1 MFPPSHFRFDYESQ
15 TIRIPVWAG
24 KINFIFGTEPASY
37 SFPDNGIYKVNFSS
51 DWNSVTNASKVSS
64 LSESFAYL
72 DPHADN
78 PPPQDTTA
86 PIIIVSSPQ
95 NKTYSVAEILL
106 KFTLNEKVSQISY
119 SLDGK
124 ANVTISENSVILPVL
139 PDGSHN
145 IVVYASDLA
154 GNTGASRII
163 RFTVDT
169 QPPNISLLSPQN
181 RIYNTTD
188 ISLTLTANERIRWFG
203 YSVDGQANVTIS
215 GNHTLGLDDGMHNIV
230 VYARDLAGNIGAS
243 STVYFTK
250 DTVAPTISILSPQ
263 NTTYYVTEVPLT
275 FVISETTSCISYSLD
290 GQDNVII
297 TGNMTLTGLPHGSH
311 TLTVYAT
318 DEAGNNEISETI
330 YFITAEPFPTMIAA
344 TLSMAAVGGT
354 ASGIYYLKKAKNG
367 KR

>member
-1 MFPPSHFRFDYESQ
+1 M
-15 TIRIPVWAG
+15 
-24 KINFIFGTEPASY
+24 
-37 SFPDNGIYKVNFSS
+37 
-51 DWNSVTNASKVSS
+51 
-64 LSESFAYL
+64 
-72 DPHADN
+72 
-78 PPPQDTTA
+78 
-86 PIIIVSSPQ
+86 
-95 NKTYSVAEILL
+95 
-106 KFTLNEKVSQISY
+106 NEKVSQINY

-145 IVVYASDLA
+145 IMIYASDLA

-188 ISLTLTANERIRWFG
+188 IPLTLTANERIRWVG

-215 GNHTLGLDDGMHNIV
+215 GNHTLGLDDGVHSIV

-243 STVYFTK
+243 ATVYFTK
-250 DTVAPTISILSPQ
+250 DTISPTISILSPQ

-275 FVISETTSCISYSLD
+275 FVVSETTSWMVYSLY

-297 TGNMTLTGLPHGSH
+297 TGNITPNWSTLRFPQPHS
-311 TLTVYAT
+311 LC
-318 DEAGNNEISETI
+318 
-330 YFITAEPFPTMIAA
+330 
-344 TLSMAAVGGT
+344 
-354 ASGIYYLKKAKNG
+354 NG
-367 KR
+367 